1 MPRDRWLE
9 LCRIYAA
16 EDGLPTRKVGAW
28 TENKLW
34 FWNRYIEITTTA
46 MVGHPKWPAGL
57 VYVDLFAGPGI
68 CETKVSGRRMPGS
81 ALIAANAPKAFKLVL
96 ASELG
101 DANANALRNR
111 LMNSPAAACAQVFQ
125 GNCNDRVHD
134 MVKIIPPRALTL
146 AFIDPE
152 NLRIDFST
160 IEALSACGRVDL
172 LILLADRMDIVR
184 NVDSYEK
191 QADSVLDRMLGPGSL
206 WRDQWRALHNRTP
219 ENICRLFADEYR
231 NQLSRHLGYQ
241 AFGEEVMHSERGP
254 LYRLIFASKSERGL
268 DFWNKVTTKDRDGQI
283 DFQF

>member
-1 MPRDRWLE
+1 
-9 LCRIYAA
+9 
-16 EDGLPTRKVGAW
+16 
-28 TENKLW
+28 
-34 FWNRYIEITTTA
+34 
-46 MVGHPKWPAGL
+46 
-57 VYVDLFAGPGI
+57 
-68 CETKVSGRRMPGS
+68 
-81 ALIAANAPKAFKLVL
+81 
-96 ASELG
+96 
-101 DANANALRNR
+101 
-111 LMNSPAAACAQVFQ
+111 
-125 GNCNDRVHD
+125 
-134 MVKIIPPRALTL
+134 TL